1 MFDNMSVDEDFI
13 RAYGKALDEY
23 ADKYEKLGKEA
34 DTAAIG
40 IDDFN
45 QEQIKAGKQAVK
57 TTTIWQDIGN
67 GIKSLGKTIGSMTLN
82 AGLDIL
88 ISSGLQL
95 AINGISDFIH
105 REEIAIDTGKQAQQ
119 TISDTFNEFTTGKT
133 TLNSLGQSFSDSTDS
148 IVSTGDAIDS
158 VAKKYTELAK
168 GVDANTNENIR
179 LSDEDYKT
187 YLDLSNQLA
196 SLYPQL
202 QSSTDSQGNAILN
215 LGSNAQTAANSIREL
230 YNAAMLTSN
239 VNIGAQLQD
248 SFKGVATQIK
258 QYQDQIKDYE
268 QEAAFARDRE
278 ANISSDVFDK
288 ISKGLDDSLKIEF
301 DSRQLGDEY
310 AEYYNSVLD
319 ALEKSGINNI
329 DLGGSNEIQID
340 PDTGEQYQ
348 SAWIDIREATSEQ
361 LDQFK
366 AYMSTASNETKDI
379 FAVQV
384 AENEKLAAS
393 TQLLIEDQ
401 WKGMTDSL
409 GQYLQT
415 TETFDNLDSSIQ
427 TALLK
432 NLPELDISTLSDNY
446 DGDVMRFMYD
456 QFLTPLSELKP
467 EAQEALADVLSLDSD
482 TLSTLDYYSQVQD
495 AIQKAFPDNP
505 ELQRS
510 WLDKLGLQDTI
521 NENALKVQQLTDQYK
536 GFEDQ
541 INDLT
546 GEDREIAYDIIIN
559 DDDVPAT
566 FDGLLAR
573 IEETKNA
580 FSSEGAL
587 SSLQSTVDSITDSY
601 STMSSAISESISE
614 TGLTADTITG
624 IKSSL
629 EPVLAEFDSLS
640 DYDLNSLFTNTAEG
654 VKLNSDRME
663 DLLNLQHQM
672 RVKDF
677 ASTINDQTDA
687 VKKYEDALKD
697 VVKGTEEYDLA
708 NQDYLNAKDQLA
720 AMEQARAQ
728 YHAMYQQQ
736 KELFSDYADWERATQ
751 TANAGDQYNTLRESL
766 ESYKEMYDQ
775 GLIGT
780 DDFKTFAKLLS
791 PSGATDEL
799 NFAENYGKA
808 QRYLTEDNSGLI
820 NFFEDLSTVTDAAGQ
835 KMAQFNE
842 ETGQWELNVHDLG
855 EIAQKVGIGE
865 PIIEALFGRAE
876 DYGATSTVIEDM
888 EDGILKYTEASQN
901 YADAQARL
909 HMMEEANKETP
920 GLYNETALEGARQDV
935 ERYAAQ
941 MDGLTESMQ
950 YYQDHVD
957 ELGASDVTEATE
969 AIKSLNEERQ
979 ALLEQA
985 NGDTESVAYKQAQ
998 ALERAIK
1005 EQAESSNLELDA
1017 ELNVTGVKESSLDS
1031 LQGLQDEGVISA
1043 EIDLDYDRSMMSIDE
1058 IDAKIQELNGEKAR
1072 IEVEADTPEAQ
1083 AAIEQI
1089 NSEVQALENQ
1099 KISIKIQA
1107 ALDQGYSVNE
1117 LLAMDSQE
1125 LQATLNIDASQVESV
1140 RDLLESLQGQ
1150 TVEASIKLDQ
1160 TQFTSLID
1168 AISGEPVEIPVEADT
1183 SGVQAEV
1190 EQSVSGAKP
1199 KVTPEIDGALETNET
1214 VKIRGIVE
1222 PLDTTNLHQPEVALV
1237 GKVVQLDTEGV
1248 SSDPVELTGKIK
1260 ANLDTSG
1267 LHQEQVAIVGQIVQV
1282 TGNPQTP
1289 VNVNGNL
1296 QSVNTD
1302 GVETPNV
1309 DVTGTLTSVDPNG
1322 QTVEVSA
1329 HATLSGGVSGAD
1341 GQNVNVNATASGQEQ
1356 VTALKGAI
1364 DTVEGKEVDVVA
1376 NVYGTDD
1383 VHALKAAIDSVYSKA
1398 VTVGA
1403 STYGTDGVN
1412 SLAAAINAV
1421 QSKSVTIT
1429 ANYVTNGSPAQNVY
1443 TGTVTSIAH
1452 ADGTAYN
1459 VLNTTPISPAHA
1471 RGDITLPKNEKALV
1485 NEIGMKNAAIL
1496 FYIENLSNAGNSLEP
1511 YMLQRNH
1518 EIRICVNA

>member
-1 MFDNMSVDEDFI
+1 M
-13 RAYGKALDEY
+13 
-23 ADKYEKLGKEA
+23 
-34 DTAAIG
+34 
-40 IDDFN
+40 
-45 QEQIKAGKQAVK
+45 
-57 TTTIWQDIGN
+57 
-67 GIKSLGKTIGSMTLN
+67 
-82 AGLDIL
+82 
-88 ISSGLQL
+88 
-95 AINGISDFIH
+95 
-105 REEIAIDTGKQAQQ
+105 
-119 TISDTFNEFTTGKT
+119 
-133 TLNSLGQSFSDSTDS
+133 
-148 IVSTGDAIDS
+148 
-158 VAKKYTELAK
+158 
-168 GVDANTNENIR
+168 
-179 LSDEDYKT
+179 
-187 YLDLSNQLA
+187 
-196 SLYPQL
+196 
-202 QSSTDSQGNAILN
+202 
-215 LGSNAQTAANSIREL
+215 
-230 YNAAMLTSN
+230 
-239 VNIGAQLQD
+239 
-248 SFKGVATQIK
+248 
-258 QYQDQIKDYE
+258 
-268 QEAAFARDRE
+268 
-278 ANISSDVFDK
+278 
-288 ISKGLDDSLKIEF
+288 
-301 DSRQLGDEY
+301 
-310 AEYYNSVLD
+310 
-319 ALEKSGINNI
+319 
-329 DLGGSNEIQID
+329 
-340 PDTGEQYQ
+340 
-348 SAWIDIREATSEQ
+348 
-361 LDQFK
+361 
-366 AYMSTASNETKDI
+366 
-379 FAVQV
+379 
-384 AENEKLAAS
+384 
-393 TQLLIEDQ
+393 
-401 WKGMTDSL
+401 
-409 GQYLQT
+409 
-415 TETFDNLDSSIQ
+415 
-427 TALLK
+427 
-432 NLPELDISTLSDNY
+432 
-446 DGDVMRFMYD
+446 
-456 QFLTPLSELKP
+456 
-467 EAQEALADVLSLDSD
+467 
-482 TLSTLDYYSQVQD
+482 
-495 AIQKAFPDNP
+495 
-505 ELQRS
+505 
-510 WLDKLGLQDTI
+510 
-521 NENALKVQQLTDQYK
+521 
-536 GFEDQ
+536 
-541 INDLT
+541 
-546 GEDREIAYDIIIN
+546 
-559 DDDVPAT
+559 
-566 FDGLLAR
+566 
-573 IEETKNA
+573 
-580 FSSEGAL
+580 
-587 SSLQSTVDSITDSY
+587 
-601 STMSSAISESISE
+601 
-614 TGLTADTITG
+614 
-624 IKSSL
+624 
-629 EPVLAEFDSLS
+629 
-640 DYDLNSLFTNTAEG
+640 
-654 VKLNSDRME
+654 
-663 DLLNLQHQM
+663 
-672 RVKDF
+672 
-677 ASTINDQTDA
+677 
-687 VKKYEDALKD
+687 
-697 VVKGTEEYDLA
+697 
-708 NQDYLNAKDQLA
+708 
-720 AMEQARAQ
+720 
-728 YHAMYQQQ
+728 
-736 KELFSDYADWERATQ
+736 
-751 TANAGDQYNTLRESL
+751 
-766 ESYKEMYDQ
+766 
-775 GLIGT
+775 
-780 DDFKTFAKLLS
+780 
-791 PSGATDEL
+791 
-799 NFAENYGKA
+799 
-808 QRYLTEDNSGLI
+808 I

-842 ETGQWELNVHDLG
+842 ETEQWELNVHDLG

-865 PIIEALFGRAE
+865 PIVEALFGRAE

-1199 KVTPEIDGALETNET
+1199 KVTPEIDGSLETNET

-1267 LHQEQVAIVGQIVQV
+1267 LHQEQVAIVGQVVQV

-1429 ANYVTNGSPAQNVY
+1429 ANYVTNGSPAKNVY
-1443 TGTVTSIAH
+1443 TGTATSIAH

>member
-1 MFDNMSVDEDFI
+1 MF
-13 RAYGKALDEY
+13 
-23 ADKYEKLGKEA
+23 
-34 DTAAIG
+34 
-40 IDDFN
+40 
-45 QEQIKAGKQAVK
+45 
-57 TTTIWQDIGN
+57 
-67 GIKSLGKTIGSMTLN
+67 LN

-119 TISDTFNEFTTGKT
+119 TISDTFNEFSSGKT
-133 TLNSLGQSFSDSTDS
+133 TLNTLGQSFNDSTDS
-148 IVSTGDAIDS
+148 ITNTGDAIDS

-168 GVDANTNENIR
+168 GVDAGTNKNQR
-179 LSDEDYKT
+179 LSDEDYET

-196 SLYPQL
+196 ALYPQL
-202 QSSTDSQGNAILN
+202 QFATDSQGNAMLN
-215 LGSNAQTAANSIREL
+215 LGTNAKTAADSIREL
-230 YNAAMLTSN
+230 YNASMLSAN
-239 VNIGAQLQD
+239 VKIGNELRD
-248 SFKGVATQIK
+248 SFEGAATQVK
-258 QYQDQIKDYE
+258 QYQE
-268 QEAAFARDRE
+268 
-278 ANISSDVFDK
+278 
-288 ISKGLDDSLKIEF
+288 
-301 DSRQLGDEY
+301 
-310 AEYYNSVLD
+310 
-319 ALEKSGINNI
+319 
-329 DLGGSNEIQID
+329 
-340 PDTGEQYQ
+340 
-348 SAWIDIREATSEQ
+348 
-361 LDQFK
+361 
-366 AYMSTASNETKDI
+366 
-379 FAVQV
+379 QV
-384 AENEKLAAS
+384 AEYDKTASDAREKVSELQLTGTPILSDKYLEIDSRDFDNINDYVDYQNAIADALKEAGIQYDRASLGDTLDSEGNTVQSISFAIMQDATEEQIDNFRENLSKNLENVTIPDRTIAKANEQINELSVMANEAEKSSSSTKL
-393 TQLLIEDQ
+393 LMEDT
-401 WKGMTDSL
+401 WKSMTDSL

-427 TALLK
+427 NALLN
-432 NLPELDISTLSDNY
+432 NLPELDISTLSEDY

-467 EAQEALADVLSLDSD
+467 EAQEALADALSLDDD
-482 TLSTLDYYSQVQD
+482 TLSTVDYYSQIQD

-505 ELQRS
+505 ELQRD
-510 WLDKLGLQDTI
+510 WLDKLGLQDTL
-521 NENALKVQQLTDQYK
+521 NENALKVGQLTDQYK

-541 INDLT
+541 INAMT
-546 GEDREIAYDIIIN
+546 GEDREIAYDILIN
-559 DDDVPAT
+559 DDDVPDT

-663 DLLNLQHQM
+663 DLLDLQHQM

-820 NFFEDLSTVTDAAGQ
+820 NFFEDLSAVTDAAGQ

-842 ETGQWELNVHDLG
+842 ETGQWELNIHDLG

-865 PIIEALFGRAE
+865 PIVEALFGRAE
-876 DYGATSTVIEDM
+876 DYGVNSTVIEDM

-1199 KVTPEIDGALETNET
+1199 KVTPEIDGSLETNET

-1267 LHQEQVAIVGQIVQV
+1267 LHQEQVAIVGQVVQV

-1364 DTVEGKEVDVVA
+1364 DAVEGKEVDVVA

-1429 ANYVTNGSPAQNVY
+1429 ANYVTNGSPAKNVY
-1443 TGTVTSIAH
+1443 TGTATSIAH